1 MKRLEKHGSP
11 GISHY
16 GSAVMSLTSNG
27 KDEDLIP
34 GLAQWVKDPV
44 LLWPWCRPAA
54 AAQIG
59 SLAWELSQATG
70 AALKRREKK
79 KKKEMKHAALK
90 SYKV

>member
-59 SLAWELSQATG
+59 PLAWELS
-70 AALKRREKK
+70 
-79 KKKEMKHAALK
+79 
-90 SYKV
+90 